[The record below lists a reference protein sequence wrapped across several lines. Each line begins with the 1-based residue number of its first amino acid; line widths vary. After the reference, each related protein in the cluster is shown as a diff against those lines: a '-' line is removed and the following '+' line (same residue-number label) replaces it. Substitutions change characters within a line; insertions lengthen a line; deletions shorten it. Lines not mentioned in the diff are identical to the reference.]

1 MKQAWKDRI
10 YWSTV
15 ITGILLIATA
25 MPRTIVQVMMGPTL
39 FTYGF
44 PFQAVCIERP
54 LFAGYVK
61 VDYMLVINVILLLL
75 PFILHRILPGRQKR
89 WQNRIHEVLFYLLFI
104 FVAVWGIWYVHGWW
118 WKVLRGIWYYGWRC
132 GVLWGIWLLAY
143 LFILPDVLKLLSKIF
158 CRSAW
163 NRKKLILSGAAILF
177 VVMVAGGLYFLAVHE
192 LKSAYRQQNIELA
205 GFPVLN
211 EIILVDWSSSRKRNY
226 AMIYIGP
233 REDVIRCLVF
243 CFTVNYRTL
252 KSQNTEFPQWA
263 FYPYRYFG
271 PDVRLQRT
279 SQGSTMSAL
288 K

>member
-10 YWSTV
+10 YWSIV
-15 ITGILLIATA
+15 ITGILLLATA
-25 MPRTIVQVMMGPTL
+25 MPRTVVQVMMGPTL

-75 PFILHRILPGRQKR
+75 PFILHRVLPGRQER
-89 WQNRIHEVLFYLLFI
+89 WQNRIREVLFYLLFA
-104 FVAVWGIWYVHGWW
+104 FVTVGAIWYVHEWW
-118 WKVLRGIWYYGWRC
+118 WWGVRSFLGWC
-132 GVLWGIWLLAY
+132 WVAWWGIWLLAY
-143 LFILPDVLKLLSKIF
+143 LFILPDILKLLSKMF

-163 NRKKLILSGAAILF
+163 NRKILILSGAAILF
-177 VVMVAGGLYFLAVHE
+177 VVIAAGGLYFLAVHE

-205 GFPVLN
+205 GLPVLG
-211 EIILVDWSSSRKRNY
+211 EIILVDRSSSRKRNY

-233 REDVIRCLVF
+233 QEDVIRCMVL
-243 CFTVNYRTL
+243 CFTINYRTP
-252 KSQNTEFPQWA
+252 KSQNTEFSQWA

-271 PDVRLQRT
+271 SDVRLQRT

>member
-10 YWSTV
+10 YWSIV
-15 ITGILLIATA
+15 IAGILIIATA
-25 MPRTIVQVMMGPTL
+25 MPRTIVDVMMGPTL

-61 VDYMLVINVILLLL
+61 VDYMFMVNVMLLSL
-75 PFILHRILPGRQKR
+75 PFILHRVLPGRQKR
-89 WQNRIHEVLFYLLFI
+89 WQNRIREVLFYLLFV
-104 FVAVWGIWYVHGWW
+104 FVTVWAIWYVHGWRW
-118 WKVLRGIWYYGWRC
+118 GIRSFYGWC
-132 GVLWGIWLLAY
+132 WVAWWGIWLLAY
-143 LFILPDVLKLLSKIF
+143 LFILPDVLKLLSKMF

-163 NRKKLILSGAAILF
+163 NRKILIRLGAAILF
-177 VVMVAGGLYFLAVHE
+177 VVILAVGLYFLAVHE
-192 LKSAYRQQNIELA
+192 HRNSYRQQNIELT
-205 GFPVLN
+205 GLPVLG
-211 EIILVDWSSSRKRNY
+211 EIILVDRSSSRKRNY
-226 AMIYIGP
+226 AMIYIDP
-233 REDVIRCLVF
+233 QEDVIRCLVL

-271 PDVRLQRT
+271 PDIRLQRT